1 MRGDS
6 RRLFRDQRAAV
17 GAALLTL
24 AALAAIAA
32 PLLAGDP
39 IAQRDIVATRFLP
52 PLATDPLGA
61 FHLLGTD
68 RFGRDLWARLATD
81 RIPRPTAPAIDF
93 SARVVVVA
101 AMGTRPTGGHAI
113 RIDRVSY
120 AGDTLWVEVTSVTP
134 GPGCATT
141 QALTAPVAAV
151 SVERRP
157 NVSARFL
164 DREETLD
171 CE

>member
-1 MRGDS
+1 VIGLAR
-6 RRLFRDQRAAV
+6 
-17 GAALLTL
+17 L
-24 AALAAIAA
+24 AALGAVCVSACTSAA
-32 PLLAGDP
+32 PPSSEPPAGSVEVTASP
-39 IAQRDIVATRFLP
+39 VAIDGSYSGLEA
-52 PLATDPLGA
+52 PLRSLV
-61 FHLLGTD
+61 
-68 RFGRDLWARLATD
+68 RSESEWRDLWARLAAD
-81 RIPRPTAPAIDF
+81 RIPRPEAPEIDF
-93 SARVVVVA
+93 SERVVVVA

-120 AGDTLWVEVTSVTP
+120 AGDTLWVEVTSVAP
-134 GPGCATT
+134 GPGCVTT

-164 DREETLD
+164 DREETLS

>member
-1 MRGDS
+1 VSRLS
-6 RRLFRDQRAAV
+6 RRLASL
-17 GAALLTL
+17 GAICVWGCTA
-24 AALAAIAA
+24 AA
-32 PLLAGDP
+32 PPSSEPPAASVEVSVTP
-39 IAQRDIVATRFLP
+39 IPVDGSYGGLEEPMRTLVRS
-52 PLATDPLGA
+52 G
-61 FHLLGTD
+61 GEW
-68 RFGRDLWARLATD
+68 RDLWARLATD

-93 SARVVVVA
+93 SERVVVVA

-134 GPGCATT
+134 GAGCMTT

-164 DREETLD
+164 DREETLE

>member
-1 MRGDS
+1 VS
-6 RRLFRDQRAAV
+6 R
-17 GAALLTL
+17 LL
-24 AALAAIAA
+24 
-32 PLLAGDP
+32 
-39 IAQRDIVATRFLP
+39 
-52 PLATDPLGA
+52 PLATLGA
-61 FHLLGTD
+61 FCVSACTAAAPPSSGEPPAGSVEVSVSPISVDGYSGLEAPLRTLVRSEGEW
-68 RFGRDLWARLATD
+68 RDLWARLATD
-81 RIPRPTAPAIDF
+81 RIPRPAAPAVDF
-93 SARVVVVA
+93 SERVVVVA

-134 GPGCATT
+134 GARCVTT

-157 NVSARFL
+157 NVTARFL
-164 DREETLD
+164 DREETQD

>member
-1 MRGDS
+1 MTPRIRS
-6 RRLFRDQRAAV
+6 LRLASL
-17 GAALLTL
+17 ALLCGGACT
-24 AALAAIAA
+24 AQA
-32 PLLAGDP
+32 PPSAEPPAGSVETAVEP
-39 IAQRDIVATRFLP
+39 IAIDGSYTGVDE
-52 PLATDPLGA
+52 PLRALVRTEGEW
-61 FHLLGTD
+61 G
-68 RFGRDLWARLATD
+68 DLWARLAAN
-81 RIPRPTAPAIDF
+81 RIPRPAPPAIDF

-120 AGDTLWVEVTSVTP
+120 AGDTLWVEVTSVAP
-134 GPGCATT
+134 GTGCLTT

-151 SVERRP
+151 AVERRP

-164 DREETLD
+164 DREETRD

>member
-1 MRGDS
+1 MIGLAR
-6 RRLFRDQRAAV
+6 
-17 GAALLTL
+17 L
-24 AALAAIAA
+24 AALSAVCVSACTSATPPSSEPPSGSVEVTA
-32 PLLAGDP
+32 SP
-39 IAQRDIVATRFLP
+39 IVIDGSYSGIETSLRSLVRSE
-52 PLATDPLGA
+52 GEW
-61 FHLLGTD
+61 
-68 RFGRDLWARLATD
+68 RDLWAQLATD
-81 RIPRPTAPAIDF
+81 RIPRPTAPVIDF
-93 SARVVVVA
+93 SERVVVVA
-101 AMGTRPTGGHAI
+101 AMGTRPTGGYAI

-134 GPGCATT
+134 GAGCMTT

-164 DREETLD
+164 DREETRD

>member
-1 MRGDS
+1 M
-6 RRLFRDQRAAV
+6 RRLVRLAL
-17 GAALLTL
+17 GAICVSACT
-24 AALAAIAA
+24 AAA
-32 PLLAGDP
+32 PPSSDPPAGSVEVSAAP
-39 IAQRDIVATRFLP
+39 IAINGSYTGVDE
-52 PLATDPLGA
+52 PLRALVRSEGEW
-61 FHLLGTD
+61 
-68 RFGRDLWARLATD
+68 RDLWARLAVN
-81 RIPRPTAPAIDF
+81 RIPVPAPPEIDF
-93 SARVVVVA
+93 SERVVVVA

-120 AGDTLWVEVTSVTP
+120 AGDTLWVEVTSVVP
-134 GPGCATT
+134 GASCVTT

-151 SVERRP
+151 SVERQP